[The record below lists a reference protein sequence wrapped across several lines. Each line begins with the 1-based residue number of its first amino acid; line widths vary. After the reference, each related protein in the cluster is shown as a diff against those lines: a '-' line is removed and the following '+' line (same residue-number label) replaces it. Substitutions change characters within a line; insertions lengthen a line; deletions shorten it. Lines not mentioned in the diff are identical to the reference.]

1 MSEKF
6 ELKHHKDFH
15 GIQLQDFNVKDR
27 NLIFALCYKL
37 MEQKEDVIR
46 LDVKEVAKIGN
57 YKPTKAKDNIYKSL
71 AEVYNRIKNASICI
85 KKENGIKHFVLFTVF
100 ETFEDTGIIEIEV
113 NKNYR
118 YLLNQVTAPFTIQN
132 LIEYTKLNSGYSQ
145 LTYSILRQWDKKK
158 NVEMDIDVFREK
170 IGVPKSY
177 DTSNFNRQ
185 VLKPIMEELP
195 QYFKNLKLE
204 KIKTGRK
211 VTHLKFT
218 WAGNNTPL
226 KEKEKIELEITQSL
240 NSLFEK
246 AKKNRFLTEI
256 LTEKNIYKLTQ
267 MYEEDQLKKG
277 LLYIYKQVKKDVPN
291 FSYLIKILE
300 TGIQEQ
306 EIKIKVVSDEVPE
319 ETENQSFNIEENSK
333 DETKDTKEVENPLLS
348 AYNNFPESLKSG
360 ILESARELYLK
371 DVNIKKMNA
380 THEKFFKA
388 AEKQY
393 ILKVLGGEQ

>member
-1 MSEKF
+1 MSGQF

-37 MEQKEDVIR
+37 MEQDENIIR
-46 LDVKEVAKIGN
+46 LDVKEIAKIGN
-57 YKPTKAKDNIYKSL
+57 YKPTKSKDNIYKSL
-71 AEVYNRIKNASICI
+71 DEVYNRMKHASIRI
-85 KKENGIKHFVLFTVF
+85 KKENGIKHFVLFTSF

-118 YLLNQVTAPFTIQN
+118 YLLNKVAAPFTIQN

-145 LTYSILRQWDKKK
+145 LTYSMLREWDKRKWI
-158 NVEMDIDVFREK
+158 EISIDDFRDI

-185 VLKPIMEELP
+185 VLKPIMDELP

-218 WAGNNTPL
+218 WAGNNNDL
-226 KEKEKIELEITQSL
+226 KEIDKIELEITQSL
-240 NSLFEK
+240 NSIFEK

-256 LTEKNIYKLTQ
+256 LTDRNIYKLTE
-267 MYEEDQLKKG
+267 MYEENQLKKG
-277 LLYIYKQVKKDVPN
+277 LLYIYKQTKREVPN
-291 FSYLIKILE
+291 FTYLIKILE

-306 EIKIKVVSDEVPE
+306 EIEIKVVPDQKK
-319 ETENQSFNIEENSK
+319 ENITFSENIKIEKNQEKNQ
-333 DETKDTKEVENPLLS
+333 EINTENPLLIVFS
-348 AYNNFPESLKSG
+348 NLPEVAKNG
-360 ILESARELYLK
+360 ILESAKQLYLK
-371 DVNIKKMNA
+371 DVNIKTLTKN
-380 THEKFFKA
+380 HEKFFKA

-393 ILKVLGGEQ
+393 ILKVLDGKK

>member
-6 ELKHHKDFH
+6 ELRHHKDFH

-218 WAGNNTPL
+218 WAGNNTDL
-226 KEKEKIELEITQSL
+226 KEMDKIELEITQSL

-256 LTEKNIYKLTQ
+256 LTDKNIYKLTE

-277 LLYIYKQVKKDVPN
+277 LLYLYKQVKKEVPN
-291 FSYLIKILE
+291 FTYLIKVLE

-306 EIKIKVVSDEVPE
+306 EIEIKVVPDQE
-319 ETENQSFNIEENSK
+319 EKECSTFTENIES
-333 DETKDTKEVENPLLS
+333 ETKQEINIENPLLI
-348 AYNNFPESLKSG
+348 AYANFPESVKSG
-360 ILESARELYLK
+360 ILESAKQLYLK
-371 DVNIKKMNA
+371 DVNMKNLTKQ
-380 THEKFFKA
+380 HEKYFKA

-393 ILKVLGGEQ
+393 IIRVLGGEK

>member
-158 NVEMDIDVFREK
+158 NVEMDIDIFREK

-218 WAGNNTPL
+218 WAGNNTDL
-226 KEKEKIELEITQSL
+226 KEMDKIELEITQSL
-240 NSLFEK
+240 NILFEK

-256 LTEKNIYKLTQ
+256 LTDKNIYKLTE

-277 LLYIYKQVKKDVPN
+277 LLYIYKQVKKEVPN
-291 FSYLIKILE
+291 FTYLIKVLE

-306 EIKIKVVSDEVPE
+306 EIEIKVVPDQEEKECSTFPE
-319 ETENQSFNIEENSK
+319 NKES
-333 DETKDTKEVENPLLS
+333 ETKQEINIENPLFV
-348 AYNNFPESLKSG
+348 AYSTFPETAKNE
-360 ILESARELYLK
+360 ILERAKQLYLK
-371 DVNIKKMNA
+371 EVNMKNLTKQ
-380 THEKFFKA
+380 HEKYFKA

-393 ILKVLGGEQ
+393 IIRVLGGEK

>member
-37 MEQKEDVIR
+37 MEQEEDVIR
-46 LDVKEVAKIGN
+46 LDVKEVARIGN

-71 AEVYNRIKNASICI
+71 AEAYNRIKNASICI

-100 ETFEDTGIIEIEV
+100 ETFEDTGVIEIEV

-158 NVEMDIDVFREK
+158 NIELDVDTFREK

-218 WAGNNTPL
+218 WIGNNADL
-226 KEKEKIELEITQSL
+226 KEMDKIELEITQSL

-246 AKKNRFLTEI
+246 AKKNRFLTDI
-256 LTEKNIYKLTQ
+256 LLDKNIYKLTE

-277 LLYIYKQVKKDVPN
+277 LLY
-291 FSYLIKILE
+291 
-300 TGIQEQ
+300 
-306 EIKIKVVSDEVPE
+306 
-319 ETENQSFNIEENSK
+319 
-333 DETKDTKEVENPLLS
+333 
-348 AYNNFPESLKSG
+348 
-360 ILESARELYLK
+360 
-371 DVNIKKMNA
+371 
-380 THEKFFKA
+380 
-388 AEKQY
+388 
-393 ILKVLGGEQ
+393 

>member
-1 MSEKF
+1 MSGRF

-37 MEQKEDVIR
+37 MEQKEDIIR

-71 AEVYNRIKNASICI
+71 AEVYNRIKNASIFI
-85 KKENGIKHFVLFTVF
+85 KKENGIKHFVLFTLF

-118 YLLNQVTAPFTIQN
+118 YLLNQVAAPFTIQN
-132 LIEYTKLNSGYSQ
+132 LMEYTKLNSGYSQ
-145 LTYSILRQWDKKK
+145 LTYSILREWDKKK
-158 NVEMDIDVFREK
+158 KVEMEIDIFREK

-218 WAGNNTPL
+218 WAGNN
-226 KEKEKIELEITQSL
+226 KEIQEKEKIELEITQSL
-240 NSLFEK
+240 NSLVEK

-277 LLYIYKQVKKDVPN
+277 LVYLYKQVKKEVPN

-306 EIKIKVVSDEVPE
+306 EIKIKIVPDQE
-319 ETENQSFNIEENSK
+319 EKECSTFTENIES
-333 DETKDTKEVENPLLS
+333 ETKQEINIENPLLI
-348 AYNNFPESLKSG
+348 AYNNFPESVKIG
-360 ILESARELYLK
+360 IVESAKQLYLK
-371 DVNIKKMNA
+371 DVNMKNMTKQ
-380 THEKFFKA
+380 HEKYFKA

-393 ILKVLGGEQ
+393 ILRVLGGEK

>member
-1 MSEKF
+1 MSGQF

-37 MEQKEDVIR
+37 MEQDENIIR
-46 LDVKEVAKIGN
+46 LDVKEIAKIGN
-57 YKPTKAKDNIYKSL
+57 YKPTKSKDNIYKSL
-71 AEVYNRIKNASICI
+71 DEVYNRMKHASIRI
-85 KKENGIKHFVLFTVF
+85 KKENGIKHFVLFTSF

-118 YLLNQVTAPFTIQN
+118 YLLNKVAAPFTIQN

-145 LTYSILRQWDKKK
+145 LTYSMLREWDKRKWI
-158 NVEMDIDVFREK
+158 EISIDDFRDI

-185 VLKPIMEELP
+185 VLKPIMDELP

-218 WAGNNTPL
+218 WAGNNSDL
-226 KEKEKIELEITQSL
+226 KEIDKIELEITQSL
-240 NSLFEK
+240 NSIFEK

-256 LTEKNIYKLTQ
+256 LTDRNIYKLTE
-267 MYEEDQLKKG
+267 MYEENQLKKG
-277 LLYIYKQVKKDVPN
+277 LLYIYKQTKREVPN
-291 FSYLIKILE
+291 FTYLIKILE

-306 EIKIKVVSDEVPE
+306 EIEIKVVPDQKK
-319 ETENQSFNIEENSK
+319 ENITFSENIEIKKNQEIN
-333 DETKDTKEVENPLLS
+333 TENPLLIVFS
-348 AYNNFPESLKSG
+348 NLPEVAKNG
-360 ILESARELYLK
+360 ILESAKQLYLK
-371 DVNIKKMNA
+371 DVNIKTLTKN
-380 THEKFFKA
+380 HEKFFKA

-393 ILKVLGGEQ
+393 ILKVLDGKK

>member
-158 NVEMDIDVFREK
+158 NVEMDIDIFREK

-218 WAGNNTPL
+218 WTGNNATL

-277 LLYIYKQVKKDVPN
+277 LVYLYKQVKKEVPN
-291 FSYLIKILE
+291 FAYLIKILE

-306 EIKIKVVSDEVPE
+306 EIEIKVVPDQEEKECSNFNENR
-319 ETENQSFNIEENSK
+319 ETE
-333 DETKDTKEVENPLLS
+333 TKQEINMENPLLT
-348 AYNNFPESLKSG
+348 AYNNFPESVKIG
-360 ILESARELYLK
+360 IVESAKQLYLK
-371 DVNIKKMNA
+371 DVNMKNMTKQ
-380 THEKFFKA
+380 HEKYFKA

-393 ILKVLGGEQ
+393 ILRVLGGEK

>member
-37 MEQKEDVIR
+37 MEQEEDVIR
-46 LDVKEVAKIGN
+46 LDVKEVARIGN

-71 AEVYNRIKNASICI
+71 AEAYNRIKNASICI

-100 ETFEDTGIIEIEV
+100 ETFEDAGVIEIEV

-158 NVEMDIDVFREK
+158 NIELDVDTFREK

-218 WAGNNTPL
+218 WTGNNADL
-226 KEKEKIELEITQSL
+226 KETDKIELEITQSL

-246 AKKNRFLTEI
+246 AKKNRFLTDI
-256 LTEKNIYKLTQ
+256 LLDKNIYKLTE

-277 LLYIYKQVKKDVPN
+277 LLYLYKQVKKEVPN
-291 FSYLIKILE
+291 FTYLIKVLE

-306 EIKIKVVSDEVPE
+306 EIEIKVVPDQEEDESIF
-319 ETENQSFNIEENSK
+319 TESLVS
-333 DETKDTKEVENPLLS
+333 ETKQGINVENPLLI
-348 AYNNFPESLKSG
+348 AYANFSELIKNE
-360 ILESARELYLK
+360 ILEHAKQLYLK
-371 DVNIKKMNA
+371 DVNMKKL
-380 THEKFFKA
+380 TKQHEKYFKA

-393 ILKVLGGEQ
+393 ILKVLNGEK

>member
-71 AEVYNRIKNASICI
+71 AEVYNRIKNTSICI

-158 NVEMDIDVFREK
+158 NVEMDIDIFREK

-218 WAGNNTPL
+218 WAGNNTDL
-226 KEKEKIELEITQSL
+226 KEMDKIELEITQSL
-240 NSLFEK
+240 NILFEK

-256 LTEKNIYKLTQ
+256 LTDKNIYKLTE

-277 LLYIYKQVKKDVPN
+277 LLYIYKQVKKEVPN
-291 FSYLIKILE
+291 FTYLIKVLE

-306 EIKIKVVSDEVPE
+306 EIEIKVVPDQE
-319 ETENQSFNIEENSK
+319 EKESSTFAENKES
-333 DETKDTKEVENPLLS
+333 ETKQETNIENPLLI
-348 AYNNFPESLKSG
+348 AYSNFPETVKNG
-360 ILESARELYLK
+360 ILESAKQLYLK
-371 DVNIKKMNA
+371 DVNMKNLTKQ
-380 THEKFFKA
+380 HEKYFKA

-393 ILKVLGGEQ
+393 IIRVLGGEK

>member
-158 NVEMDIDVFREK
+158 NVEMDIDIFREK

-218 WAGNNTPL
+218 WAGNNTDL
-226 KEKEKIELEITQSL
+226 KEMDKIELEITQSL
-240 NSLFEK
+240 NILFEK

-256 LTEKNIYKLTQ
+256 LTDKNIYKLTE

-277 LLYIYKQVKKDVPN
+277 LLYIYKQVKKEVPN
-291 FSYLIKILE
+291 FTYLIKVLE

-306 EIKIKVVSDEVPE
+306 EIEIKVVPDQEEKECSTFPE
-319 ETENQSFNIEENSK
+319 NKES
-333 DETKDTKEVENPLLS
+333 ETKQETNIENPLFV
-348 AYNNFPESLKSG
+348 AYSTFPETAKNE
-360 ILESARELYLK
+360 ILERAKQLYLK
-371 DVNIKKMNA
+371 EVNMKNLTKQ
-380 THEKFFKA
+380 HEKYFKA

-393 ILKVLGGEQ
+393 IIRVLGGEK

>member
-6 ELKHHKDFH
+6 ELRHHKDFH

-218 WAGNNTPL
+218 WAGNNTDL
-226 KEKEKIELEITQSL
+226 KEMDKIELEITQSL

-256 LTEKNIYKLTQ
+256 LTDKNIYKLTE

-277 LLYIYKQVKKDVPN
+277 LLYLYKQVKKEVPN
-291 FSYLIKILE
+291 FTYLIKVLE

-306 EIKIKVVSDEVPE
+306 EIEIKVVPDQE
-319 ETENQSFNIEENSK
+319 EKECSTFTENIES
-333 DETKDTKEVENPLLS
+333 ETKQEINIENPLLV
-348 AYNNFPESLKSG
+348 AYANFPESIKSG
-360 ILESARELYLK
+360 ILESAKQLYLK
-371 DVNIKKMNA
+371 DVNMKNLTKQ
-380 THEKFFKA
+380 HEKYFKA

-393 ILKVLGGEQ
+393 IIRVLGGEK